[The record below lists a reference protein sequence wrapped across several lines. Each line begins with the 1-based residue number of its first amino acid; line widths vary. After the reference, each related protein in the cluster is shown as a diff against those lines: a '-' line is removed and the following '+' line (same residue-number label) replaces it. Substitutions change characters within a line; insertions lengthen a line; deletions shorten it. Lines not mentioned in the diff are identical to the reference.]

1 MLCYLLDK
9 LFSGLDDRLYLG
21 KNPLSLSLVYGVSR
35 SEFPYIV
42 VFIIIIAVDI
52 PL

>member
-1 MLCYLLDK
+1 MLCYLLNK
-9 LFSGLDDRLYLG
+9 LFSGLDDRLYIG
-21 KNPLSLSLVYGVSR
+21 KNPLSLSLVYSVSR

-52 PL
+52 PV